1 MASSSLTKQY
11 ESLPKIAKI
20 LIQIFLGSFVGGVYR
35 ILKVLETKNIV
46 TLVVGIIA
54 LVTGIGNL
62 VFWVVDLVSE
72 VLHDKITV
80 LAD

>member
-11 ESLPKIAKI
+11 ESLPKIVKI
-20 LIQIFLGSFVGGVYR
+20 IIQIILGAIVGGVYR
-35 ILKVLETKNIV
+35 IVKYFETKNIV
-46 TLVVGIIA
+46 TLVVGIVA
-54 LVTGIGNL
+54 TFTGVGNFI
-62 VFWVVDLVSE
+62 FWVVDLVSE